1 MSCGTK
7 EALVFGMGLIT
18 GTGTT
23 LTGKILYGVD
33 SVGLDGEVKKFE
45 KPIFQTW
52 LMFLAMIFALPI
64 HWAYH
69 YYVERQWRH
78 NNRNGMKYR
87 YRIPRKMYF
96 LLAFPAA
103 FDLLATFVANLGLLY
118 ITVSVFQLMKCT
130 VIIFVAMLKVF
141 VLKDRLRSYMWI
153 GIGLNMLA
161 ALMVGATSLAD
172 ADSQDNNSGNQHPAF
187 GVFMVVLSCAIQAV
201 QYVFEE
207 KLMDEGDSAPPLV
220 VVGME
225 GVWGLLL
232 TSFVVYPIAY
242 LVPGSDLGSN
252 ERFDDA
258 YQMLLNS
265 SLAQLVVFIY
275 LVAILGYNVFA
286 VSVTYLLNSIWHAI
300 LDNFRPITV
309 WGTDLLLFYLFTRGE
324 FGERWTIWSWLQ
336 LAGMIMLLLGTAV
349 YNGTLRLPGFVYLEP
364 LEEAMT
370 PIRTPGSLTASAF
383 SRSPLITRN
392 AMKAAEIARRT
403 PNPNDRD
410 RVRRE
415 FMTEYQ
421 PLADPEARRRIDPAG
436 HTYGSLET

>member
-118 ITVSVFQLMKCT
+118 IT
-130 VIIFVAMLKVF
+130 
-141 VLKDRLRSYMWI
+141 
-153 GIGLNMLA
+153 
-161 ALMVGATSLAD
+161 
-172 ADSQDNNSGNQHPAF
+172 
-187 GVFMVVLSCAIQAV
+187 
-201 QYVFEE
+201 
-207 KLMDEGDSAPPLV
+207 
-220 VVGME
+220 
-225 GVWGLLL
+225 
-232 TSFVVYPIAY
+232 
-242 LVPGSDLGSN
+242 
-252 ERFDDA
+252 
-258 YQMLLNS
+258 
-265 SLAQLVVFIY
+265 
-275 LVAILGYNVFA
+275 
-286 VSVTYLLNSIWHAI
+286 
-300 LDNFRPITV
+300 
-309 WGTDLLLFYLFTRGE
+309 
-324 FGERWTIWSWLQ
+324 
-336 LAGMIMLLLGTAV
+336 
-349 YNGTLRLPGFVYLEP
+349 
-364 LEEAMT
+364 EAMT

>member
-1 MSCGTK
+1 M
-7 EALVFGMGLIT
+7 V
-18 GTGTT
+18 
-23 LTGKILYGVD
+23 
-33 SVGLDGEVKKFE
+33 
-45 KPIFQTW
+45 
-52 LMFLAMIFALPI
+52 FALPI
-64 HWAYH
+64 HWGYH
-69 YYVERQWRH
+69 YYVERQWRR
-78 NNRNGMKYR
+78 NNRNGT
-87 YRIPRKMYF
+87 
-96 LLAFPAA
+96 
-103 FDLLATFVANLGLLY
+103 FDLVATFVANLGLLY
-118 ITVSVFQLMKCT
+118 VTVSVFQLMKCT
-130 VIIFVAMLKVF
+130 VIVFVAILKVVVF
-141 VLKDRLRSYMWI
+141 KDRLHGYMWI
-153 GIGLNMLA
+153 GIGFNMLA
-161 ALMVGATSLAD
+161 ALMVGATSLV
-172 ADSQDNNSGNQHPAF
+172 DSDTQDNNSENQHPAF
-187 GVFMVVLSCAIQAV
+187 GVLMVVLSCAIQAV

-232 TSFVVYPIAY
+232 TTVVIYPIAY
-242 LVPGSDLGSN
+242 FVPGSDLGSN

-258 YQMLLNS
+258 YEMLMNS
-265 SLAQLVVFIY
+265 GLAQIIVMVYLLV
-275 LVAILGYNVFA
+275 ILGYNVFA

-309 WGTDLLLFYLFTRGE
+309 WAADLMLFYFFTQGQ

-336 LAGMIMLLLGTAV
+336 LAGMTTLLAGTAV
-349 YNGTLRLPGFVYLEP
+349 YNGTLRLPGFIYIEP
-364 LEEAMT
+364 VEVAMAA
-370 PIRTPGSLTASAF
+370 IRTPEALTASAF

-403 PNPNDRD
+403 PNANDRD

>member
-1 MSCGTK
+1 MSCGTR
-7 EALVFGMGLIT
+7 EAMVFGMGLIT

-52 LMFLAMIFALPI
+52 LMFLAMVFALPI

-69 YYVERQWRH
+69 YHVERQWRR
-78 NNRNGMKYR
+78 NNRNGMKYH

-96 LLAFPAA
+96 LLALPAA
-103 FDLLATFVANLGLLY
+103 FDLMATFVANLGLLY
-118 ITVSVFQLMKCT
+118 VTVSVFQLMKCT
-130 VIIFVAMLKVF
+130 VIIFVALLKVF

-172 ADSQDNNSGNQHPAF
+172 SDSQDNNSANQHPGF

-207 KLMDEGDSAPPLV
+207 KLMDDGDSAPPLV

-225 GVWGLLL
+225 GVWGLVL
-232 TSFVVYPIAY
+232 TTFVVYPIAY
-242 LVPGSDLGSN
+242 LVPGNDLGSN

-258 YQMLLNS
+258 YQMLMNS
-265 SLAQLVVFIY
+265 GLAQTVVLIY
-275 LVAILGYNVFA
+275 LLVILGYNVFA

-309 WGTDLLLFYLFTRGE
+309 WGTDLMLFYFFTQGE

-336 LAGMIMLLLGTAV
+336 LVGMLALLAGTAV
-349 YNGTLRLPGFVYLEP
+349 YNGTLRIPGFVYLEP

-370 PIRTPGSLTASAF
+370 PIRTPEALTASAF

-421 PLADPEARRRIDPAG
+421 PLADAETRRRIDPAG

>member
-1 MSCGTK
+1 MSCGTR

-52 LMFLAMIFALPI
+52 LMFLAMVFALPI

-69 YYVERQWRH
+69 YHVERQWRR

-87 YRIPRKMYF
+87 YRIPRK
-96 LLAFPAA
+96 
-103 FDLLATFVANLGLLY
+103 
-118 ITVSVFQLMKCT
+118 IVFQLMKCT
-130 VIIFVAMLKVF
+130 VIVFVALLKVF

-172 ADSQDNNSGNQHPAF
+172 ADSQDNNSANQHPAF

-220 VVGME
+220 VV
-225 GVWGLLL
+225 V
-232 TSFVVYPIAY
+232 AY
-242 LVPGSDLGSN
+242 FVPGNDLGSN

-258 YQMLLNS
+258 YQMLMNS
-265 SLAQLVVFIY
+265 GLAQVVVLIY
-275 LVAILGYNVFA
+275 LLVILGYNVFA

-309 WGTDLLLFYLFTRGE
+309 WGADLLLFYMFTQGE

-336 LAGMIMLLLGTAV
+336 LVGMLTLLMGTAV

-364 LEEAMT
+364 LEEALT
-370 PIRTPGSLTASAF
+370 PIRTPQALTASAF

-403 PNPNDRD
+403 PNANDRD

-421 PLADPEARRRIDPAG
+421 PLADAETRRRIDPAG
-436 HTYGSLET
+436 HTYGSLEA

>member
-78 NNRNGMKYR
+78 NNRNGM
-87 YRIPRKMYF
+87 
-96 LLAFPAA
+96 
-103 FDLLATFVANLGLLY
+103 
-118 ITVSVFQLMKCT
+118 
-130 VIIFVAMLKVF
+130 
-141 VLKDRLRSYMWI
+141 
-153 GIGLNMLA
+153 
-161 ALMVGATSLAD
+161 
-172 ADSQDNNSGNQHPAF
+172 
-187 GVFMVVLSCAIQAV
+187 
-201 QYVFEE
+201 
-207 KLMDEGDSAPPLV
+207 
-220 VVGME
+220 
-225 GVWGLLL
+225 
-232 TSFVVYPIAY
+232 
-242 LVPGSDLGSN
+242 
-252 ERFDDA
+252 
-258 YQMLLNS
+258 
-265 SLAQLVVFIY
+265 
-275 LVAILGYNVFA
+275 
-286 VSVTYLLNSIWHAI
+286 
-300 LDNFRPITV
+300 
-309 WGTDLLLFYLFTRGE
+309 
-324 FGERWTIWSWLQ
+324 
-336 LAGMIMLLLGTAV
+336 

>member
-52 LMFLAMIFALPI
+52 LMFLAMVFALPI

-69 YYVERQWRH
+69 YYVERQWRR

-96 LLAFPAA
+96 LLALPAA
-103 FDLLATFVANLGLLY
+103 FDLLGTFVANLGLLY
-118 ITVSVFQLMKCT
+118 VTVSVFQLMKCT

-172 ADSQDNNSGNQHPAF
+172 ADSQDNNSANQHPAF
-187 GVFMVVLSCAIQAV
+187 GVFMVVFSCAIQAV

-232 TSFVVYPIAY
+232 TTFVVYPIAY
-242 LVPGSDLGSN
+242 LIPGSDQGSN

-258 YQMLLNS
+258 YAMLQNS
-265 SLAQLVVFIY
+265 SLAQMVVFIY

-309 WGTDLLLFYLFTRGE
+309 WGTDLLLFYLFTNGY

-336 LAGMIMLLLGTAV
+336 LAGMITLLLGTAV

-364 LEEAMT
+364 LEETMT
-370 PIRTPGSLTASAF
+370 PIRTPEALTASAF